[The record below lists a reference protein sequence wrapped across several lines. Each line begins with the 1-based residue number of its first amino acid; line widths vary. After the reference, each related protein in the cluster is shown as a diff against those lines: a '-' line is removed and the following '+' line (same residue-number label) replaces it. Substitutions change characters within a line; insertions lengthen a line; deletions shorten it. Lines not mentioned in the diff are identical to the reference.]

1 MIGTKEEFLRTF
13 LPESVREIQFSQI
26 NLDITDLSISDILR
40 NINAAYP
47 NNTRRRNQ
55 IASGN
60 TVIGILCKTETLEP
74 MQGIFILVGGA
85 KLDINLL
92 SKRYIVIYVN
102 EQDICSDR
110 LIYRAVEMITNSLV
124 KIFKEDI
131 DNLGDFFRKFIYDPY
146 ELEEKSDDI
155 VIDGFLE

>member
-1 MIGTKEEFLRTF
+1 MVGTKEDFLRTF
-13 LPESVREIQFSQI
+13 LPDTVQEVLFSQI

-40 NINAAYP
+40 NINSAYP
-47 NNTRRRNQ
+47 NNTRKRNQ

-85 KLDINLL
+85 KLEISLL

-110 LIYRAVEMITNSLV
+110 RIFHAVDMITNALV

-131 DNLGDFFRKFIYDPY
+131 NNLGDFFRKYIYDPY
-146 ELEEKSDDI
+146 EMEEKSDDV
-155 VIDGFLE
+155 VINGFLE